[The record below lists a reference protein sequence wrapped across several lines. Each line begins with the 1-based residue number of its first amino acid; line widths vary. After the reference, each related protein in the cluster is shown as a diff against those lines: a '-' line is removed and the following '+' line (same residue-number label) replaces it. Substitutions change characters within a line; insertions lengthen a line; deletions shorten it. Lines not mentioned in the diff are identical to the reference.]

1 MKILL
6 VCTEKLPV
14 PCIRG
19 GAIQTYIDGI
29 LPYLKRD
36 HEITVFSVADPD
48 LPDREITDNIRYE
61 RATAETSEEYY
72 QAVAIFVEGQEFDWV
87 IIYNRPKYLSL
98 VAKAAPN
105 SRFLL
110 SMHNEMFHEKKIDPQ
125 EAMICLERVEKV
137 VTVSKFIANGIG
149 KLFPE
154 YQQKLQ
160 PVYAGVDLKRFQ
172 SRWTEGV
179 KEKRKEML
187 AAHGW
192 ENKQVI
198 LCVGRLTD
206 KKGPHL
212 LISAIAKVIEKHP
225 SAVLLLVGSKWYG
238 NNKENDYVREIKAEA
253 EKLGPAVQMT
263 GFIPPSEVADYF
275 LLGDMF
281 VCASQW
287 EEPLARVHYE
297 AMATGLST
305 ITTARGGNPEVIM
318 PGKNGIVI
326 TDYENPDAF
335 AEQIDYLLS
344 KPKESEA
351 MGRTGRE
358 LAELY
363 YSWSRVA
370 WDILSI
376 INDSTSVSSSL
387 ETLQQIEQDKEA
399 G

>member
-14 PCIRG
+14 PNVRG

-29 LPYLKRD
+29 LPYLKRE
-36 HEITVFSVADPD
+36 HEITVFSIADPD
-48 LPDREITDNIRYE
+48 LPDREIRDNIRYE
-61 RATAETSEEYY
+61 RTTANTSEEYY
-72 QAVAIFVEGQEFDWV
+72 QIVAKFVERKNFDWI
-87 IIYNRPKYLSL
+87 IIYNRPKYVSL

-110 SMHNEMFHEKKIDPQ
+110 SMHNEMFHAKKIEPQ
-125 EAMICLERVEKV
+125 EAIKCLERVEKV
-137 VTVSKFIANGIG
+137 VTVSKFIADGIA

-154 YQQKLQ
+154 YKHKLQ

-172 SRWTEGV
+172 PRWAEGV
-179 KEKRKEML
+179 KEKRETML
-187 AAHGW
+187 ATYGL
-192 ENKQVI
+192 EGKKVV

-238 NNKENDYVREIKAEA
+238 NNNENDYVREIKAEA
-253 EKLGPAVQMT
+253 EKLGQAVQLT

-275 LLGDMF
+275 LLGDIF

-297 AMATGLST
+297 AMATGLCT
-305 ITTARGGNPEVIM
+305 ITTARGGNPEVIV

-326 TDYENPDAF
+326 SDYDNPDAF
-335 AEQIDYLLS
+335 ATEIDYLLS
-344 KPKESEA
+344 KPKKSEK
-351 MGRTGRE
+351 MGRTARD

-376 INDSTSVSSSL
+376 INDSTSISV
-387 ETLQQIEQDKEA
+387 ETLQDIKETKEA

>member
-1 MKILL
+1 MNILL

-14 PCIRG
+14 PYVRG

-29 LPYLKRD
+29 LPYLKRE
-36 HEITVFSVADPD
+36 HEITVFSIADPD
-48 LPDREITDNIRYE
+48 LPDREIRDNIRYE
-61 RATAETSEEYY
+61 RTAANTSEEYY
-72 QAVAIFVEGQEFDWV
+72 QAVSKFVEGKNFDWIV
-87 IIYNRPKYLSL
+87 IYNRPKYVSL

-110 SMHNEMFHEKKIDPQ
+110 SMHNEMFHAKKIEPQ
-125 EAMICLERVEKV
+125 EAIKCLERVEKV
-137 VTVSKFIANGIG
+137 VTVSKFIADGIA

-154 YQQKLQ
+154 YKHKLQ

-172 SRWTEGV
+172 PRWAEGA
-179 KEKRKEML
+179 KEKREAML
-187 AAHGW
+187 ATYGL
-192 ENKQVI
+192 EGKKVV

-225 SAVLLLVGSKWYG
+225 SAVLFLVGSKWYG

-253 EKLGPAVQMT
+253 EKLGQAVQMT

-275 LLGDMF
+275 LLGNIF

-297 AMATGLST
+297 AMATGLCT
-305 ITTARGGNPEVIM
+305 ITTARGGNPEVII
-318 PGKNGIVI
+318 PGKNGIII

-344 KPKESEA
+344 RPKESEE

-376 INDSTSVSSSL
+376 INDSKSMPL
-387 ETLQQIEQDKEA
+387 ERLGLIEQDKEA

>member
-29 LPYLKRD
+29 LPYLKRE
-36 HEITVFSVADPD
+36 HEITVFSVADPE
-48 LPDREITDNIRYE
+48 LPDRETRENIRYE
-61 RATAETSEEYY
+61 RAGRESSEEYY
-72 QAVAIFVEGQEFDWV
+72 QAVANFVANRQFDWIV
-87 IIYNRPKYLSL
+87 IYNRPKYLPI
-98 VAKAAPN
+98 VAKAAPS

-110 SMHNEMFHEKKIDPQ
+110 SMHNEMFHDKKIEP
-125 EAMICLERVEKV
+125 EVATVCLERVEKV
-137 VTVSKFIANGIG
+137 VTVSKFIANGICE
-149 KLFPE
+149 LFPE
-154 YQQKLQ
+154 YKHKLQ
-160 PVYAGVDLKRFQ
+160 PVYAEVDLKRFQ
-172 SRWTEGV
+172 PKWTKLGE
-179 KEKRKEML
+179 EKRKEIL
-187 AAHGW
+187 AAHGL
-192 ENKQVI
+192 EGKQVI
-198 LCVGRLTD
+198 LCVGRLTN

-212 LISAIAKVIEKHP
+212 LIPAITKVIKKHP

-238 NNKENDYVREIKAEA
+238 NNNENDYVREIKTEA
-253 EKLGPAVQMT
+253 EKLGAAVQMT
-263 GFIPPSEVADYF
+263 GFISPSEIADYF
-275 LLGDMF
+275 LLGDIF
-281 VCASQW
+281 ICASQW

-297 AMATGLST
+297 AMATGLCT
-305 ITTARGGNPEVIM
+305 ITTARGGNPEVIV

-335 AEQIDYLLS
+335 ATQIDYLLS
-344 KPKESEA
+344 RPEESEE

-358 LAELY
+358 LAELH

-376 INDSTSVSSSL
+376 INDSKSTSL
-387 ETLQQIEQDKEA
+387 EKMGLIEQAQEA

>member
-29 LPYLKRD
+29 LPYLKRE
-36 HEITVFSVADPD
+36 HEITVFSRADPD
-48 LPDREITDNIRYE
+48 LPDEEIRDNIRYQ
-61 RATAETSEEYY
+61 RAATETSEKYY
-72 QAVAIFVEGQEFDWV
+72 ESVANFVEGQEFDWV
-87 IIYNRPKYLSL
+87 VIYNRPKYLPI

-110 SMHNEMFHEKKIDPQ
+110 SMHNEMFHSKKIDPE
-125 EAMICLERVEKV
+125 EANICLERVEKV
-137 VTVSKFIANGIG
+137 VTVSKFIADGIA

-154 YQQKLQ
+154 YQHKLQ

-172 SRWTEGV
+172 PRWTKGV
-179 KEKRKEML
+179 EEKRKALRTLHNVE
-187 AAHGW
+187 G
-192 ENKQVI
+192 KQVV

-225 SAVLLLVGSKWYG
+225 CAVLLLVGSKWYG
-238 NNKENDYVREIKAEA
+238 NNNENNYVREIKAEA
-253 EKLGPAVQMT
+253 EKLGQAVQMT
-263 GFIPPSEVADYF
+263 GFIPPSKVSDYF
-275 LLGDMF
+275 LLGDIF

-297 AMATGLST
+297 SMATGLCT
-305 ITTARGGNPEVIM
+305 VTTARGGNPEVII
-318 PGKNGIVI
+318 PGKNGLVI

-335 AEQIDYLLS
+335 ATQIDYLLS
-344 KPKESEA
+344 RPKESEE

-376 INDSTSVSSSL
+376 INDSKSMSIDTIG
-387 ETLQQIEQDKEA
+387 QIEQDKEA

>member
-29 LPYLKRD
+29 LPYLKRE
-36 HEITVFSVADPD
+36 HEITVFSLADPE
-48 LPDREITDNIRYE
+48 LPDREIRENIRYQ
-61 RATAETSEEYY
+61 RASRTTSEEYY
-72 QAVAIFVEGQEFDWV
+72 QAVADFVAGQQFDWIV
-87 IIYNRPKYLSL
+87 IYNRPKYLPI

-105 SRFLL
+105 TRFLL
-110 SMHNEMFHEKKIDPQ
+110 SMHNEMFHTKKIEPE
-125 EAMICLERVEKV
+125 EAKICLDRVEKV
-137 VTVSKFIANGIG
+137 VTVSKFIADGIA

-154 YQQKLQ
+154 YKHKLQ

-172 SRWTEGV
+172 PRWTEGGG
-179 KEKRKEML
+179 EKRQQML
-187 AAHGW
+187 AAHGL
-192 ENKQVI
+192 EGKQVI

-206 KKGPHL
+206 KKGPHI
-212 LISAIAKVIEKHP
+212 LISAIAKVIKKHP

-238 NNKENDYVREIKAEA
+238 NNNENDYVREIKGKA
-253 EKLGPAVQMT
+253 EKLGSAVQMT

-275 LLGDMF
+275 LLGDIF

-297 AMATGLST
+297 AMATGLCT
-305 ITTARGGNPEVIM
+305 ITTARGGNPEVIV

-326 TDYENPDAF
+326 TDYENPNAF
-335 AEQIDYLLS
+335 AKQIDYLLS

-376 INDSTSVSSSL
+376 INDSKSL
-387 ETLQQIEQDKEA
+387 PLEKLNSIEQDKEA

>member
-48 LPDREITDNIRYE
+48 LPDREIKDNIRYE
-61 RATAETSEEYY
+61 RAIAKTSEEYY
-72 QAVAIFVEGQEFDWV
+72 QAVASFVEGQEFDWV

-110 SMHNEMFHEKKIDPQ
+110 SMHNEMFHDKKIDPQ
-125 EAMICLERVEKV
+125 EAIICLERVEKV
-137 VTVSKFIANGIG
+137 VTVSKFIADGIA

-154 YQQKLQ
+154 YQHKLQ

-172 SRWTEGV
+172 PKWTEGA

-187 AAHGW
+187 VAHGL
-192 ENKQVI
+192 EDKQVI

-253 EKLGPAVQMT
+253 EKLGQAVQMT
-263 GFIPPSEVADYF
+263 GFIRPSEVADYF
-275 LLGDMF
+275 LLGDIF
-281 VCASQW
+281 ICASQW

-297 AMATGLST
+297 AMATGLCT
-305 ITTARGGNPEVIM
+305 ITTARGGNPEVII

-335 AEQIDYLLS
+335 AKQIDYLLS
-344 KPKESEA
+344 RPNESEE

-376 INDSTSVSSSL
+376 INDSTSMSSSL
-387 ETLQQIEQDKEA
+387 ETLGQIEQDKEA

>member
-29 LPYLKRD
+29 LPYLKRE
-36 HEITVFSVADPD
+36 HEITVFSVADPE
-48 LPDREITDNIRYE
+48 LPDRETRENIRYE
-61 RATAETSEEYY
+61 RAGRESSEEYY
-72 QAVAIFVEGQEFDWV
+72 QAVANFVANRQFDWIV
-87 IIYNRPKYLSL
+87 IYNRPKYLPI
-98 VAKAAPN
+98 VAKAAPS

-110 SMHNEMFHEKKIDPQ
+110 SMHNEMFHDKKIEP
-125 EAMICLERVEKV
+125 EVATVCLERVEKV
-137 VTVSKFIANGIG
+137 VTVSKFIANGICE
-149 KLFPE
+149 LFPE
-154 YQQKLQ
+154 YKHKLQ

-172 SRWTEGV
+172 PKWTKLGE
-179 KEKRKEML
+179 EKRKEIL
-187 AAHGW
+187 AAHGL
-192 ENKQVI
+192 EGKQVI
-198 LCVGRLTD
+198 LCVGRLTN

-212 LISAIAKVIEKHP
+212 LIPAITKVIKKHP

-238 NNKENDYVREIKAEA
+238 NNNENDYVREIKTEA
-253 EKLGPAVQMT
+253 EKLGAAVQMT
-263 GFIPPSEVADYF
+263 GFISPSEIADYF
-275 LLGDMF
+275 LLGDIF
-281 VCASQW
+281 ICASQW

-297 AMATGLST
+297 AMATGLCT
-305 ITTARGGNPEVIM
+305 ITTARGGNPEVIV

-335 AEQIDYLLS
+335 ATQIDYLLS
-344 KPKESEA
+344 RPEESEE

-358 LAELY
+358 LAELH

-376 INDSTSVSSSL
+376 INDSKSTSL
-387 ETLQQIEQDKEA
+387 EKMGLIEQAQEA

>member
-29 LPYLKRD
+29 LPYLKRE

-48 LPDREITDNIRYE
+48 LPDREIRDNIRYE
-61 RATAETSEEYY
+61 RATAETSEQYY
-72 QAVAIFVEGQEFDWV
+72 QSVANFVEGQEFDWV
-87 IIYNRPKYLSL
+87 VIYNRPKYLSL

-110 SMHNEMFHEKKIDPQ
+110 SMHNEMFHAKKIEPE
-125 EAMICLERVEKV
+125 EAIICLERVEKV
-137 VTVSKFIANGIG
+137 VTVSKFIADGIA

-154 YQQKLQ
+154 YKNKLQ

-172 SRWTEGV
+172 PRWTKGV
-179 KEKRKEML
+179 EEKRKGLL
-187 AAHGW
+187 AVHGL
-192 ENKQVI
+192 EDKQVV

-238 NNKENDYVREIKAEA
+238 NNNENNYVREIKAEA
-253 EKLGPAVQMT
+253 QKLGQAIQMT
-263 GFIPPSEVADYF
+263 GFISPSEVADYF
-275 LLGDMF
+275 LLGDIF

-287 EEPLARVHYE
+287 QEPLARVHYE
-297 AMATGLST
+297 AMATGLCT
-305 ITTARGGNPEVIM
+305 ITTARGGNPEVII

-326 TDYENPDAF
+326 SDYENSDAF
-335 AEQIDYLLS
+335 ATQIDYLLS
-344 KPKESEA
+344 KPKESEE

-376 INDSTSVSSSL
+376 INDSKSTSL
-387 ETLQQIEQDKEA
+387 TELPEIEPAQEA